1 MENKLTDEA
10 RLKEAVEFNRSV
22 KLNQARE
29 RVCEAA
35 LEWWGAR
42 DPDELE
48 SATDRLAD
56 AAERLAE
63 LEEQ

>member
-1 MENKLTDEA
+1 MTTDEET
-10 RLKEAVEFNRSV
+10 RLKEMHPFDRAIQI
-22 KLNQARE
+22 NQARE